1 MATALALPALRALN
15 VALSQ
20 AVSYGVLG
28 LALILA
34 LSAVVIAVAPDRA
47 GHQRRVLKDLLG
59 AADREGHAL
68 FASGPSVEEAEDWVT
83 RLHNLVKDALGE
95 GEAQRLLSDA
105 GYVFYSSQHDTRQ
118 KHWIEGRLRRLAELI
133 PRVDSLSVLSKFK
146 PKTWAGVFDAT

>member
-68 FASGPSVEEAEDWVT
+68 FASGLEC
-83 RLHNLVKDALGE
+83 
-95 GEAQRLLSDA
+95 
-105 GYVFYSSQHDTRQ
+105 
-118 KHWIEGRLRRLAELI
+118 
-133 PRVDSLSVLSKFK
+133 PRFR
-146 PKTWAGVFDAT
+146 GHC